1 MTERVLPRQPV
12 HVRATEIP
20 RVRQS
25 TPWRLARRPRWTPMG
40 LLGLALVTF
49 IVVIALLGPWLIPTD
64 PQTQDLAG
72 RLAPPVWLGGTWTAP
87 LGTDGLG
94 RDLLARIANGARI
107 SLLVGVVATT
117 IAAGVGVT
125 LGLIGGFGGG
135 WLDRLTTFVT
145 EVQLAVP
152 FVVVAI
158 AVTATLGHG
167 VWKLILVLALTGW
180 VGYARIVRLQ
190 AAALR
195 RAPFIEAARA
205 IGATPVRIA
214 MRHTLPQLPG
224 PIIVVASQQVA
235 AMILYEA
242 ALSYL
247 GLGVPSDVITWG
259 GMVAAGRDSLL
270 TAWWVSTLPGVA
282 IALTILGLHLLG
294 DWFIELADPVS

>member
-1 MTERVLPRQPV
+1 M
-12 HVRATEIP
+12 
-20 RVRQS
+20 
-25 TPWRLARRPRWTPMG
+25 
-40 LLGLALVTF
+40 
-49 IVVIALLGPWLIPTD
+49 
-64 PQTQDLAG
+64 
-72 RLAPPVWLGGTWTAP
+72 
-87 LGTDGLG
+87 
-94 RDLLARIANGARI
+94 
-107 SLLVGVVATT
+107 
-117 IAAGVGVT
+117 
-125 LGLIGGFGGG
+125 
-135 WLDRLTTFVT
+135 
-145 EVQLAVP
+145 
-152 FVVVAI
+152 
-158 AVTATLGHG
+158 
-167 VWKLILVLALTGW
+167 ILVLALTGW

-195 RAPFIEAARA
+195 HAPFIEAARA
-205 IGATPVRIA
+205 MGATPARIA